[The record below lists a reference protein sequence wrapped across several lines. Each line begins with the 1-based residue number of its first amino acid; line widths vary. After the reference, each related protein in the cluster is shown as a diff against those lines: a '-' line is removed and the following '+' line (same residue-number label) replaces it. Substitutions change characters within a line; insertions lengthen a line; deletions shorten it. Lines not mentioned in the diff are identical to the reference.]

1 MEIELKLVFDP
12 QAARE
17 IARSPLLRES
27 QRSRPVTRTLH
38 SVYFDTP
45 DASLAAAGMA
55 LRIRRSGRRWIQTFK
70 CGGGVDSGLHR
81 REEYEAPAPGGL
93 LNLPALADTPAAAM
107 LSKADFLDHLQPVF
121 VTRFRRTTR
130 DVEIHPGEMAEF
142 ALDLGEVVAGELRA
156 PINEVEI
163 ELRNGNVR
171 HLVEFARRL
180 ALEVD
185 LRLENVSKAQRG
197 YQLLSRAEVLPLR
210 AATPALHPG
219 MSATDALRAIVESC
233 LTQLQGNEAGVLHS
247 ADPEYIHQARVAVRR
262 LRSAFSLFRPLVP
275 REHVSRVMDPV
286 RQLGASLGQAR
297 DWDVFASTTLPPVQ
311 EALGP
316 DGTALDGLAV
326 RAASHRE
333 EAREHARAALSPRL
347 YTPLLLD
354 VAMLMHEA
362 PWQADPQNPSA
373 VPPSIGAIAPILLRR
388 QWRRVHKAGRAADR
402 TDDASLHALRI
413 EIKKLRYA
421 LEFFASLYPRK
432 SVKALA
438 AGCAELQEILGFLND
453 EAVCVR
459 LLAALNSD
467 DAPLSHGTGII
478 RGWARARALTALD
491 HFDSAWH
498 RFAKL
503 KPFW

>member
-12 QAARE
+12 QAARD

-38 SVYFDTP
+38 SIYFDTP

-81 REEYEAPAPGGL
+81 REEYEAPAPAGI
-93 LNLPALADTPAAAM
+93 LNLPALADTPVAAM
-107 LSKADFLDHLQPVF
+107 LSKADFIDHLQPVF

-130 DVEIHPGEMAEF
+130 DVEIHPGQMAEF
-142 ALDLGEVVAGELRA
+142 AMDLGEVMAGERRA

-197 YQLLSRAEVLPLR
+197 YQLLSRAEVMPLR
-210 AATPALHPG
+210 AGTPALHPG
-219 MSATDALRAIVESC
+219 MSATDALRTIVESC

-275 REHVSRVMDPV
+275 REHVIRVMDPL
-286 RQLGASLGQAR
+286 RKLGLSLGQAR

-316 DGTALDGLAV
+316 DGSALDGLAA
-326 RAASHRE
+326 RAASRRE

-354 VAMLMHEA
+354 VALLCMHEA

-373 VPPSIGAIAPILLRR
+373 VPPLIGAIAPRPAPATVAPRAQGGPYRRSHGRCVPARPAHRDQEAAIRTGILRIAVSTQECQGAGSGLRR
-388 QWRRVHKAGRAADR
+388 TAGDPGIPERRGG
-402 TDDASLHALRI
+402 LRPPP
-413 EIKKLRYA
+413 RS
-421 LEFFASLYPRK
+421 LEFR
-432 SVKALA
+432 
-438 AGCAELQEILGFLND
+438 
-453 EAVCVR
+453 
-459 LLAALNSD
+459 
-467 DAPLSHGTGII
+467 
-478 RGWARARALTALD
+478 
-491 HFDSAWH
+491 
-498 RFAKL
+498 
-503 KPFW
+503 